1 MGHLIVG
8 ARAVS
13 DSFTGF
19 LYLTP
24 HNESPCQA
32 LIYGEVISLNGN
44 LIGLV
49 WLISMGEHSFPE
61 EKQRKSGLVWEHGG
75 GDFGEEGGGKE
86 RGGKLRQNYKII
98 KAMFFPMCN
107 F

>member
-1 MGHLIVG
+1 MV

-19 LYLTP
+19 SYPTP

-32 LIYGEVISLNGN
+32 LVYGEVISLNVN

-61 EKQRKSGLVWEHGG
+61 EKQRKSGLVWEHVGV
-75 GDFGEEGGGKE
+75 DLGEEGGGRRK
-86 RGGKLRQNYKII
+86 GGY
-98 KAMFFPMCN
+98 
-107 F
+107 